1 MPLAATTMSGSSKAH
16 LMAWIALI
24 TVWIVWG
31 STYIGIRAAVETIPP
46 LLMAGTRFLVAGGL
60 LLLIARV
67 RLGRAERRVTWAH
80 LRSAFIVGGLLLT
93 GGNGL
98 VSVAE
103 TRLASGL
110 TALIVATVPAWMV
123 VMNSVTTRTRPT
135 RAVIV
140 ALVLGAAG
148 VAVLMGGPGGA
159 LDLGA
164 AAIVLVASVLWAAG
178 TIYARTAPLPRD
190 LLLTTS
196 LEMLAGGV
204 LLLVIGLAVG
214 ELPDLDLA
222 AVSLRSAVGL
232 VWIIG
237 AGAMVGFTAYIYA
250 NSKLSSETVGTY
262 AYVNPIVAVAL
273 GALIDQEPVT
283 ANVLLGGAIIV
294 CSVVIIVRNRARPG

>member
-1 MPLAATTMSGSSKAH
+1 MP
-16 LMAWIALI
+16 WVALV

-31 STYIGIRAAVETIPP
+31 STYLGIRVAVETIPP
-46 LLMAGTRFLVAGGL
+46 LLMAATRFLVAGGL
-60 LLLIARV
+60 LFAIAWV
-67 RLGRAERRVTWAH
+67 RLAPAERRVTWTH
-80 LRSAFIVGGLLLT
+80 LRSVFIVGGLLLT
-93 GGNGL
+93 GGNGG

-103 TRLASGL
+103 TTLASGL
-110 TALIVATVPAWMV
+110 AALIVATVPAWMV
-123 VMNSVTTRTRPT
+123 IINAVATRTRPT

-148 VAVLMGGPGGA
+148 VAVLMGGPGGE
-159 LDLGA
+159 LDIGA
-164 AAIVLVASVLWAAG
+164 AGIVLVASVLWAAG
-178 TIYARTAPLPRD
+178 TIYARSAPLPRD

-196 LEMLAGGV
+196 LEMLAGGL
-204 LLLVIGLAVG
+204 LLLVLGLAAG
-214 ELPDLDLA
+214 ELPQLDLA

-262 AYVNPIVAVAL
+262 AYVNPVVAVVL

-283 ANVLLGGAIIV
+283 ASVLVGGAIIV
-294 CSVVIIVRNRARPG
+294 CSVVIIVRSRARGG